1 MIPTFLVITNLIYIN
16 IEKALKEFDGDYD
29 LDELRLCELNLL
41 VKLQINI
48 EIFDV
53 H

>member
-29 LDELRLCELNLL
+29 LDELRLMRIKFISEVAN
-41 VKLQINI
+41 
-48 EIFDV
+48 
-53 H
+53 